1 MIAIELSKLQVLTF
15 NFCRICF
22 SITHEVI
29 FCCNGILIFCCNGIW
44 TNDSQPLLAFGIL
57 QTNKAILRQP
67 QLKIKLLRC
76 MN

>member
-29 FCCNGILIFCCNGIW
+29 FCCNGIW
-44 TNDSQPLLAFGIL
+44 TYDSQPLLAFGIL
-57 QTNKAILRQP
+57 QTNKPILRQP